1 MAELSDNVRWLVT
14 NLIDKDQRIGV
25 ELQRR
30 GEEYAAAGRPRDG
43 SLQRDARLL
52 VEDVV
57 RQHNDMWPEASIGFS
72 SEELDRAAGM
82 VAKRVDE
89 HAGFAWAESVEAE
102 HEPAPRQTPQPSV
115 SNEPAPAPGAAQAAP
130 PVSAP
135 AVPQNGQGG
144 PAQAP
149 PSSKP
154 VIWPRVNFPNSYVHA
169 YAMTARDGRVFDM
182 MRVSIPQGTRVNGVD
197 LTGWQLDRFASPRMR
212 EAKLNGRPVTVGF
225 KPGEA
230 VELWRG
236 AGEQRET
243 MRIDDPWQLC
253 RAVKAQRLAYERERA
268 ENKTVEAKPEHAPR
282 QNETVGPAVDS
293 DGPTERARGRASTL
307 DGIRQRASA
316 RTGSMQA
323 DATPMPRQTRN
334 R

>member
-154 VIWPRVNFPNSYVHA
+154 VIWPRVNFPNSCVLSNFCGPF
-169 YAMTARDGRVFDM
+169 R
-182 MRVSIPQGTRVNGVD
+182 
-197 LTGWQLDRFASPRMR
+197 RF
-212 EAKLNGRPVTVGF
+212 F
-225 KPGEA
+225 
-230 VELWRG
+230 
-236 AGEQRET
+236 
-243 MRIDDPWQLC
+243 
-253 RAVKAQRLAYERERA
+253 
-268 ENKTVEAKPEHAPR
+268 
-282 QNETVGPAVDS
+282 
-293 DGPTERARGRASTL
+293 
-307 DGIRQRASA
+307 
-316 RTGSMQA
+316 
-323 DATPMPRQTRN
+323 
-334 R
+334 

>member
-14 NLIDKDQRIGV
+14 NLIDQDQRICV

-30 GEEYAAAGRPRDG
+30 GEEYTAAGRTRDG

-52 VEDVV
+52 VEDEV

-72 SEELDRAAGM
+72 PEELDRAAGM
-82 VAKRVDE
+82 VAKRIDE
-89 HAGFAWAESVEAE
+89 HAGFAWAESVEAK
-102 HEPAPRQTPQPSV
+102 HEPAPRQTPRLPV
-115 SNEPAPAPGAAQAAP
+115 SNEPAPAPSATQAVP

-135 AVPQNGQGG
+135 AVPRGGQGE

-149 PSSKP
+149 ASSKP

-182 MRVSIPQGTRVNGVD
+182 MRVNIPQGTRVNGVD

-236 AGEQRET
+236 AGECFCS
-243 MRIDDPWQLC
+243 I
-253 RAVKAQRLAYERERA
+253 
-268 ENKTVEAKPEHAPR
+268 
-282 QNETVGPAVDS
+282 
-293 DGPTERARGRASTL
+293 
-307 DGIRQRASA
+307 
-316 RTGSMQA
+316 GS
-323 DATPMPRQTRN
+323 
-334 R
+334 